1 MPASI
6 TRDTRSGGNN
16 EKPLETDKKKG
27 DIQPLRKEGRF
38 FSYKYTC
45 FFFSISSELSC
56 KPQQAHEIPN
66 TLHARYE
73 TSCRVPL
80 TTNHGNALHT
90 AVRRMRT
97 AWLICRNVK
106 KKAGGNTYRLSVNTS
121 GGLLC
126 ACTSKFRHRLVG
138 TKGYIPAKKIK
149 AEPKQGAQKT
159 LK

>member
-1 MPASI
+1 MATPAYDCEQQYFYFFWQRQ
-6 TRDTRSGGNN
+6 TQARTLPRGGSLIALVAFAVYHARQYN
-16 EKPLETDKKKG
+16 ERHEIRRQQRKAARNRQKKG
-27 DIQPLRKEGRF
+27 GHTTLTKGF

-97 AWLICRNVK
+97 AWLICSNVK
-106 KKAGGNTYRLSVNTS
+106 KRLAATHI
-121 GGLLC
+121 
-126 ACTSKFRHRLVG
+126 A
-138 TKGYIPAKKIK
+138 
-149 AEPKQGAQKT
+149 
-159 LK
+159 